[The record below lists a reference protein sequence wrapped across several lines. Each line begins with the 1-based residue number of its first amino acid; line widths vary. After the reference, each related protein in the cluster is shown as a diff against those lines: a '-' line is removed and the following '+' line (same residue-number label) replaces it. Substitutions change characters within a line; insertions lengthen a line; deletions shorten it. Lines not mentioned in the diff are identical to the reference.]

1 MVLSNGLISRTFL
14 LSPDFGTVDFDSLV
28 ADVSI
33 LRAISPEAEVTLDG
47 VAYNVGG
54 LQSNVPPDY
63 LNRTGISYQ
72 VDPTSFHYLS
82 HTTSLPV
89 APFHWEPGLRHS
101 PSDSKWP
108 PEGLTLQ
115 VLFGPPAGVKR
126 PEHANVTVMVSYEMY
141 VGIPLM
147 AKWVSVM
154 YEGLSPVRID
164 SCMMELL
171 GTQKPYAPDVFGA
184 YPYPWEHD
192 NSAPTSSWLYVET
205 SIAHDSTVE
214 WLQDPRSHFFPG
226 SDQPY
231 LNVYYSSGPGV
242 FMAGS
247 GGRKGLRDFPQPTL
261 TQFDSF
267 RALLLVTDSSDKER
281 VSLSRARMTRVLT
294 PQTQENPIFFHATNI
309 TSSGFRASIDQMA
322 SVGFEMFIFSF
333 GTPFQLENTSAAY
346 LQQIAQDVQ
355 YAAAKG
361 IEVGGLVDM
370 LWCNS
375 NNICKESANKSSN
388 FNQSCIK

>member
-1 MVLSNGLISRTFL
+1 MLLSNGLISRTFL
-14 LSPDFGTVDFDSLV
+14 LSPDFGTIAFKSLV
-28 ADVSI
+28 YDNAI

-47 VAYNVGG
+47 AAYNVGG

-63 LNRTGISYQ
+63 FNRTGISYQ

-126 PEHANVTVMVSYEMY
+126 PEHANVTVLVSYEMY

-154 YEGLSPVRID
+154 YKGLSPVRID
-164 SCMMELL
+164 GCTVEYLA
-171 GTQKPYAPDVFGA
+171 TQKPYAPFSFED
-184 YPYPWEHD
+184 YPWPFEH
-192 NSAPTSSWLYVET
+192 NFETITSSWLFVDL
-205 SIAHDSTVE
+205 SISTYAYGYGGAIS
-214 WLQDPRSHFFPG
+214 WGLASNQYSG
-226 SDQPY
+226 ADQPY
-231 LNVYYSSGPGV
+231 LSVYYSSGPGV
-242 FMAGS
+242 FVAGS
-247 GGRKGLRDFPQPTL
+247 GGGKFFRDFPQPTL

-267 RALLLVTDSSDKER
+267 RALLLVTDSSDRER

-294 PQTQENPIFFHATNI
+294 PQTQENPIFFHLTNVDPSAFI
-309 TSSGFRASIDQMA
+309 SAINQTAE
-322 SVGFEMFIFSF
+322 VGFEMVIFSF
-333 GTPFQLENTSAAY
+333 GSAFDLENTDPEY
-346 LQQIAQDVQ
+346 LAEIELYVN
-355 YAAAKG
+355 YALKRG
-361 IEVGGLVDM
+361 LEVGG
-370 LWCNS
+370 
-375 NNICKESANKSSN
+375 
-388 FNQSCIK
+388 